1 MKLLDPMRADI
12 VTVIGHLEEAITAL
26 MPGQAPSS
34 TADEIE
40 EAIAGA
46 AAELGAASERLVE
59 INSNLLAVLKGN

>member
-1 MKLLDPMRADI
+1 
-12 VTVIGHLEEAITAL
+12 

-46 AAELGAASERLVE
+46 AAELDAASERLVA
-59 INSNLLAVLKGN
+59 INSILLAVLKGN